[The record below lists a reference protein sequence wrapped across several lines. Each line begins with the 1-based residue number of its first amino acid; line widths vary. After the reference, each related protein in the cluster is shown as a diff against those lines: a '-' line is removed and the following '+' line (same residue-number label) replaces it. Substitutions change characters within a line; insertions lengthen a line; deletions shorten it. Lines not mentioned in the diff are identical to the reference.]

1 MLTVLLIFTI
11 ILCERVKILNLLGE
25 FHNKGRLHLTDFAER
40 NVVVRDG
47 RYRLIDF
54 HDIEDHSCDWCKD
67 MDWQVGHFWL
77 EAQRKIPC
85 DILGEL
91 GDEMGIWSDRTFS
104 KCDVWYRSSLSTI
117 LADPMPVV
125 EIHGRSFPASDFPP
139 QKVINKLMPKNFLG
153 VPQNWEW
160 ADTYFRQVK
169 KDLDEDPK
177 LDIQMLLVNR
187 PKLPF

>member
-1 MLTVLLIFTI
+1 MLTVLLIFAI

-91 GDEMGIWSDRTFS
+91 GDEMGIWSDRTFF
-104 KCDVWYRSSLSTI
+104 KCDVWYRNSLSTI

-125 EIHGRSFPASDFPP
+125 EIHGRFSLPPTFLPKKSSTSLCRRISLASPRTGSGLIPISDRSRRIWLRTPNSISRCYWLI
-139 QKVINKLMPKNFLG
+139 VRNSHS
-153 VPQNWEW
+153 
-160 ADTYFRQVK
+160 
-169 KDLDEDPK
+169 
-177 LDIQMLLVNR
+177 
-187 PKLPF
+187 

>member
-91 GDEMGIWSDRTFS
+91 GDEMGIWSDRTF
-104 KCDVWYRSSLSTI
+104 
-117 LADPMPVV
+117 
-125 EIHGRSFPASDFPP
+125 F
-139 QKVINKLMPKNFLG
+139 
-153 VPQNWEW
+153 
-160 ADTYFRQVK
+160 
-169 KDLDEDPK
+169 
-177 LDIQMLLVNR
+177 
-187 PKLPF
+187 